1 MGKYDP
7 LGEYLRAQAE
17 SEMTL
22 SFREIE
28 RIIGAA
34 LPASA
39 MSARWWANDG
49 GSRTAHAQKMAWTR
63 AKYRATLHAGRKV
76 RFRKVT

>member
-1 MGKYDP
+1 MGKYDS
-7 LGEYLRAQAE
+7 LGEYLRHQTA

-28 RIIGAA
+28 KIIGAA
-34 LPASA
+34 LPDSA

-49 GSRTAHAQKMAWTR
+49 ASRTAQVQKMAWTK
-63 AKYRATLHAGRKV
+63 AKYYATLHAGRKV
-76 RFRKVT
+76 RFKKVR